1 MDLGY
6 IVFMIES
13 EEAFNKHQQNIEAAI
28 EDMRELKQKGFDPH
42 FYLEDVLHYNNLNY
56 DLLTFQERQLI
67 LNA

>member
-1 MDLGY
+1 MDIGY
-6 IVFMIES
+6 IVFMLES
-13 EEAFNKHQQNIEAAI
+13 EEAFNTHLQKIEAAI
-28 EDMRELKQKGFDPH
+28 RDMRELKQKGFNPH